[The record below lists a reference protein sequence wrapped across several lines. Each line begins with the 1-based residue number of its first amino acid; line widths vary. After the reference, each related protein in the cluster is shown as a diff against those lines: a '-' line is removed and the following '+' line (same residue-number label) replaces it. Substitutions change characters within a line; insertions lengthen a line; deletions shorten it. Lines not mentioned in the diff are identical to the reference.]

1 MKTIELTIYT
11 IDELSDTAKNKAIEN
26 HRQNM
31 FFDWMDE
38 SRESVITFC
47 DFFGVKL
54 LNYRVGPY
62 EPIDFNTDASNG
74 NFRGLKLKNINPE
87 YMPTGYCL
95 DNDLWMTFYE
105 EFKRTGNAKEAFNDA
120 LYAGFKAWR
129 ADLEDQLS
137 DDYIADF
144 FDANGFQ
151 FTAEGNFWG

>member
-1 MKTIELTIYT
+1 METVEIVIYSF
-11 IDELSDTAKNKAIEN
+11 DELSDDAKHKALEI

-31 FFDWMDE
+31 FFDWWDE

-54 LNYRVGPY
+54 LNYQVGPY
-62 EPIDFNTDASNG
+62 EPINFNTDASNG